1 MQQLENYESTIPDA
15 VTSHY
20 LNTAG
25 FDTNDPRIVRLIS
38 IATQKFIADIAN
50 DTLQHSQM
58 RTNQQNDTQKVVFQ
72 QILESYHFTY
82 VYFFYL

>member
-20 LNTAG
+20 LNTSG

-50 DTLQHSQM
+50 DTLQHSKI
-58 RTNQQNDTQKVVFQ
+58 RTNSQQSGTQKVTSKHITLLPF
-72 QILESYHFTY
+72 
-82 VYFFYL
+82 